1 MWTDEA
7 PQPEDGPIK
16 IIDPNEVSKEPR
28 DLIEGFE
35 WVTMDLMD
43 EQEVSKSSEIDCA
56 QI

>member
-1 MWTDEA
+1 VRTDEA

-16 IIDPNEVSKEPR
+16 IIDADKVSKEPR

-43 EQEVSKSSEIDCA
+43 EKEVSRASEINHA
-56 QI
+56 QN